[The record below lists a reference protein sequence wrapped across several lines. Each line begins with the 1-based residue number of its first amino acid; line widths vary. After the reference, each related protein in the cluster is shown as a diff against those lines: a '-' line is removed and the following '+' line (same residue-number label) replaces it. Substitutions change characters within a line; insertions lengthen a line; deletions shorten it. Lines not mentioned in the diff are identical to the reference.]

1 MVVSN
6 ILYFHPWGN
15 EPIWLIFF
23 KWVETTNQISHQGY
37 SLSPPEIWGQK
48 WWFLDPPGR
57 EVVAHEAMYD
67 SWSRFGTRGTQPR
80 SPPNGGFS
88 QRMARNILWVKDFFW
103 KNCTRMI
110 EKPYQWWWLNSES
123 FQCFWRCMMCNW
135 VNHMKWNTIHRTSSC
150 PRREGSEGQVEVYD
164 FRSQTTQWK
173 FCMIH

>member
-1 MVVSN
+1 MILSGSN
-6 ILYFHPWGN
+6 LTKKKSRLKPPITRWWFQIFYIFTPTWGN

-88 QRMARNILWVKDFFW
+88 QIMARNILWVKDFFW
-103 KNCTRMI
+103 KKMHQNDWETI
-110 EKPYQWWWLNSES
+110 SV
-123 FQCFWRCMMCNW
+123 MM
-135 VNHMKWNTIHRTSSC
+135 
-150 PRREGSEGQVEVYD
+150 VELRIFPVFLEMYD
-164 FRSQTTQWK
+164 V
-173 FCMIH
+173 